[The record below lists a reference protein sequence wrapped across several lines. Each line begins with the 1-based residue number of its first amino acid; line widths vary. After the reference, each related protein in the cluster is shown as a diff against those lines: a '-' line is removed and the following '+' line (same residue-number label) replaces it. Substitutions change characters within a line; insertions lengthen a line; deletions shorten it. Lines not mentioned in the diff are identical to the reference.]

1 MGSSLALL
9 GVPMLMSVICA
20 DKAQKNALAFAVKLV
35 ETLDQL
41 KLGYRFISS
50 LNLYDNKSD
59 FLMEGLSVYLEI
71 LSVKMTWWSSGL
83 I

>member
-20 DKAQKNALAFAVKLV
+20 DEAQKNALAFAVKLV

-71 LSVKMTWWSSGL
+71 LSVKMTW
-83 I
+83 